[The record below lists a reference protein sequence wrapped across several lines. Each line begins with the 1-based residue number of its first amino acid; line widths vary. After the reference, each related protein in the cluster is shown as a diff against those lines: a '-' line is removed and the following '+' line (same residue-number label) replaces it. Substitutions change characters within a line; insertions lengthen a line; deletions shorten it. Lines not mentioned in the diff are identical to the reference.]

1 MVNRRDLLV
10 GGLTAGV
17 TAAGLGIY
25 SNKASANWGMPTPV
39 SPFDGRLLVNKPRA
53 FEVLDREGLDG
64 LVALNP
70 VNVFYLGNYLGYFVK
85 IQTPHPSFAVF
96 PRAEDKP
103 SVLVVANADLWQI
116 ANGDREYPEI
126 IPYSARPENWE
137 IYSDSANWE
146 SEPQPGIVFGEI
158 WPWRH
163 DTLSSRE
170 ADWAA
175 IEEKYKDQMAAS
187 PEYALVHALKEA
199 GLDKSKIAVDDMRIA
214 NVLDNA
220 GLSSVT
226 CVEGDNIFR
235 KIRMVK
241 SDVEIMHMRNAARAN
256 QAAAM
261 ETLARLQPGAT
272 NADIEQLF
280 MQEAANQGAKATWL
294 VAGTTGGLQE
304 GEIKSGQPFLFDTV
318 SQVNYYHGDFGRT
331 VVFGEPSRKLQLR
344 AELLRLGW
352 QAAFEAMKPGV
363 SYSQVQKAARQAM
376 KKSGLPQTRIGVT
389 PHSVGLQHTDEPYRD
404 GLPFLVKDDLILQ
417 ENMILTVDFPSYEL
431 GWGTCHLEDLVVVT
445 KDGAK
450 PLANMGDSL
459 VVL

>member
-10 GGLTAGV
+10 GGVTAGV

-25 SNKASANWGMPTPV
+25 SKKTSANWGMPTPV
-39 SPFDGRLLVNKPRA
+39 RPFDGRLLVNKPRA

-70 VNVFYLGNYLGYFVK
+70 INVFYLGNYLGYFVK

-96 PRAEDKP
+96 PRAHDKP
-103 SVLVVANADLWQI
+103 PVLVVANVDLWQI
-116 ANGDREYPEI
+116 ANGEREYPEI
-126 IPYSARPENWE
+126 IPYSVRPENWE
-137 IYSDSANWE
+137 AYSDPDQWTN
-146 SEPQPGIVFGEI
+146 EPQAGIAFGEV

-163 DTLSSRE
+163 DTLSPRE

-175 IEEKYKDQMAAS
+175 IERKYKDQLAAS
-187 PEYALVHALKEA
+187 PEYALARALKEA

-214 NVLDNA
+214 NILDKI
-220 GLSSVT
+220 GLHTVT
-226 CVEGDNIFR
+226 CVEGDNVFR

-241 SDVEIMHMRNAARAN
+241 SDVEIMHMRNAAQAN
-256 QAAAM
+256 QTAAM
-261 ETLARLQPGAT
+261 ATLAQLQPGAT

-280 MQEAANQGAKATWL
+280 MLEAAKQGAKATWL
-294 VAGTTGGLQE
+294 VAGTTGGLQA
-304 GEIKSGQPFLFDTV
+304 GEIKSGQPFLYDTV

-331 VVFGEPSRKLQLR
+331 VVFGEPSRKLQQR
-344 AELLRLGW
+344 TELLRIGW
-352 QAAFEAMKPGV
+352 QAAYEAMRPGV
-363 SYSQVQKAARQAM
+363 SYSKVQKTARQAM

-431 GWGTCHLEDLVVVT
+431 GWGTCHLEDLVVIT

-450 PLANMGDSL
+450 PLARMDGSL